1 MMPFKEFVIARVKL
15 FFFLLPL
22 TVAAIVILKM
32 IFAPEQKFTVDML
45 QMPFHTLVIG
55 VLLSFVTYFRKTP
68 TFRQYLLRLLLQL
81 ILTHILILWMLSLA
95 EDAVIPPVPY
105 YIIINIMIF
114 VIYALGVL
122 MIWFQKK
129 RQSQKMSEQLRKL
142 QERQMLQNQ
151 SDDSQSNVTKSREP
165 VLK

>member
-55 VLLSFVTYFRKTP
+55 VLLSFV
-68 TFRQYLLRLLLQL
+68 
-81 ILTHILILWMLSLA
+81 
-95 EDAVIPPVPY
+95 VPY
-105 YIIINIMIF
+105 FIIINVMIF
-114 VIYALGVL
+114 VIYVLGIL
-122 MIWFQKK
+122 MTWFQKK
-129 RQSQKMSEQLRKL
+129 CQSQKMTEQLRKL
-142 QERQMLQNQ
+142 QKRQTMQNQ
-151 SDDSQSNVTKSREP
+151 SEDAQSNVTESREP
-165 VLK
+165 FLK

>member
-1 MMPFKEFVIARVKL
+1 MSFKKFVISRLKL

-22 TVAAIVILKM
+22 AFTATVILRM
-32 IFAPEQKFTVDML
+32 IFAPQQKFTVDMMQTPL
-45 QMPFHTLVIG
+45 FTSVVG
-55 VLLSFVTYFRKTP
+55 VLLSFIMYFRKMP

-81 ILTHILILWMLSLA
+81 ILIHLFILWMVSLA

-105 YIIINIMIF
+105 YIIINVMIF

-122 MIWFQKK
+122 MIWFQEK

>member
-55 VLLSFVTYFRKTP
+55 VLFSFVTYFRKTP

-105 YIIINIMIF
+105 FIIINVMIF
-114 VIYALGVL
+114 VIYVLGIL
-122 MIWFQKK
+122 MTWFQKK
-129 RQSQKMSEQLRKL
+129 CQSQKMTEQLRKL
-142 QERQMLQNQ
+142 QKRQMMQNQ
-151 SDDSQSNVTKSREP
+151 SEDAQSNVTESREP

>member
-1 MMPFKEFVIARVKL
+1 MSFKKFVISRLKL

-22 TVAAIVILKM
+22 TFTATVILRM
-32 IFAPEQKFTVDML
+32 IFAPQQKFTVDMMQTPL
-45 QMPFHTLVIG
+45 FTSVVG
-55 VLLSFVTYFRKTP
+55 VLLSFITYFRKMP

-81 ILTHILILWMLSLA
+81 ILIHLFILWMVSLA